1 VREGYAVAFLDESI
15 FALVPYLTKGWF
27 IVGSKPTKKIINNP
41 HQKMCVF
48 GAMFNDKIVTKICKR
63 INGTKFLAFIKRLC
77 RKHRKLCI
85 IVDNAR
91 WHLTKR
97 VMKFVVDAEIIL
109 IRLLAYSP
117 ELNPIE
123 QYWQNVK
130 KWLGTRIWSSIKEL
144 EKQLKSAFRKDFL
157 IPQYYG
163 Y

>member
-1 VREGYAVAFLDESI
+1 M
-15 FALVPYLTKGWF
+15 PYLTKGWF
-27 IVGSKPTKKIINNP
+27 TVGSKPTKKIINNP

-48 GAMFNDKIVTKICKR
+48 GAMFKDKIITKICNK
-63 INGTKFLAFIKRLC
+63 INGTKFLAFIKRLR

-85 IVDNAR
+85 IADNAS

-97 VMKFVVDAEIIL
+97 VMKFIKSAGIIL

-130 KWLGTRIWSSIKEL
+130 KWLGTRVWSSIKEL
-144 EKQLKSAFRKDFL
+144 EKQQKSAFRRNYL
-157 IPQYYG
+157 MPQYYG